1 MAFCT
6 IRTPDSH
13 IDATF
18 SRLSGF
24 LQRYKVTA
32 DCAESW
38 APGVCGYGI
47 DEQCPTAQDPR
58 DNRWLVWAARY
69 IDPDDE
75 FLSQTARTI
84 LSAAFTPDGV
94 EHHHHA
100 APHADDYHHYYIW
113 WLLQVAL
120 GYLYTADTSLDSQH
134 LRRIVQ
140 TLFSV
145 FDEADKGITHTAMYY
160 FVTSIGEPANT
171 DPGKAYS
178 FYHGTNL
185 LFVLQQ
191 FEHLANARGD
201 TASAGYFRERAER
214 LREQLQ
220 RFRSADGFYFAL
232 RDLATGKYRY
242 RVTGKEDLCLM
253 TDNVFAPLAYG
264 VLSVGDLEPSVDFL
278 LPRIAQRFPV
288 PYAYPP
294 YRGAWTNAWWFPRSW
309 QEPFAHYCLALRELE
324 KPSLIYRAI
333 QQLAHRIA
341 QDDEVW
347 EHYDPHTGEPQNCFI
362 PPRRG
367 YSTTSACFNIAVVET
382 LFGIRPLEPGFQ
394 RVSFRPAFPEDWT
407 SAQIDTTVS
416 GCRICYTMTASPDR
430 IVYDFRGSSTVEAS
444 LCLPLPVA
452 WSGKPVEANVP
463 GVLRTMRGEPRPC
476 LDTQLGLGEGV
487 VELTVSA

>member
-6 IRTPDSH
+6 IRTPDSY

-32 DCAESW
+32 DCADSW

-47 DEQCPTAQDPR
+47 DEQCPASQDPR

-69 IDPDDE
+69 CEPDDE
-75 FLSQTARTI
+75 FLSQTTRTI

-94 EHHHHA
+94 ERHHLA
-100 APHADDYHHYYIW
+100 APDADDYHHYYIW

-120 GYLYTADTSLDSQH
+120 GYLYTGDTLLDSQH

-145 FDEADKGITHTAMYY
+145 FDEADNGITSTAMYY

-178 FYHGTNL
+178 FYHSTNL

-232 RDLATGKYRY
+232 RDFATGEYRY

-253 TDNVFAPLAYG
+253 TDNVFAPLAYR
-264 VLSVGDLEPSVDFL
+264 VLSAEEMQPSVDFL
-278 LPRIAQRFPV
+278 LPHIAHRFPV
-288 PYAYPP
+288 PYAYPS
-294 YRGAWTNAWWFPRSW
+294 YRGVWTNAWWFPRSW
-309 QEPFAHYCLALRELE
+309 QEPFAHYCLGLRELE

-347 EHYDPHTGEPQNCFI
+347 EHYDADTGEAQNYFI
-362 PPRRG
+362 PPRSG
-367 YSTTSACFNIAVVET
+367 YSTTCACFNIAVIET
-382 LFGIRPLEPGFQ
+382 LFGIRPLEPAFR
-394 RVSFRPAFPEDWT
+394 RVSVRPAFPDDWT
-407 SAQIDTTVS
+407 FAQIDTTVN
-416 GCRICYTMTASPDR
+416 GCHICYTMTASSDR

-444 LCLPLPVA
+444 LCLPLPAA

-476 LDTQLGLGEGV
+476 FDTHLALGETV
-487 VELTVSA
+487 VQLNVSA